1 MLVQYK
7 QVVDVELAAKALAE
21 KRIKPPEERPAV
33 DAARCLGWVTPKFW
47 TQEAAFAV
55 SFEHES
61 ESLNHNSGGG
71 DVGNGVIRMVCG
83 TEP

>member
-33 DAARCLGWVTPKFW
+33 DAARCLWWVTREFG
-47 TQEAAFAV
+47 TQEAAFV
-55 SFEHES
+55 LSFEHES